1 MGRDQNRLTE
11 FVLYEPSSNLG
22 YGITRWQQR
31 STSRYV
37 STDGS
42 SSNTPAR
49 YSSRESSDAR
59 VVPIG
64 RRLCDPSAPLGGYRV
79 ERPEELESSVVG
91 RDGLVLR

>member
-1 MGRDQNRLTE
+1 MDRLLILQRDVHLASLPT
-11 FVLYEPSSNLG
+11 
-22 YGITRWQQR
+22 
-31 STSRYV
+31 
-37 STDGS
+37 
-42 SSNTPAR
+42 
-49 YSSRESSDAR
+49 R